1 MLTVQVIN
9 YFGFFVSVPLTMVCA
24 STATKT
30 EVDQQI
36 FQISM
41 VGFDFLFYLFK
52 IQKYII
58 YLNRAFKMPYSL
70 QIVPQFYLG
79 FEIECN
85 KTFACALSGIN
96 IVFSSKIIQ

>member
-1 MLTVQVIN
+1 
-9 YFGFFVSVPLTMVCA
+9 MVCA

-41 VGFDFLFYLFK
+41 VGFDFLVCFFVLFK
-52 IQKYII
+52 IQKYSI
-58 YLNRAFKMPYSL
+58 YLNRSFKMPYNL

-85 KTFACALSGIN
+85 KTFACALSGANSTGILAL
-96 IVFSSKIIQ
+96 K